1 MATIIILAG
10 ILQIIGGKMSF
21 TPASASFVGP
31 LGLPVEYWS
40 YKRLIRE
47 VLVDQDTIINWCKRN
62 GLLARSQICTRCNKS
77 MLWEIDSS
85 RNDGYRYT
93 TNNT

>member
-1 MATIIILAG
+1 MKIMAG
-10 ILQIIGGKMSF
+10 ILQIIGGKIAF

-47 VLVDQDTIINWCKRN
+47 VLVDQDTIINWCRRC
-62 GLLARSQICTRCNKS
+62 GLLARSQICTRCNKT
-77 MLWEIDSS
+77 MLWETDSS
-85 RNDGYRYT
+85 MDIGIYIALYNK
-93 TNNT
+93 